1 MTVVARPAATVALLR
16 DGALGLE
23 VLMMVRPMAAEFA
36 PRALVFPGGR
46 IDDQDSEP
54 AWNEVFAL
62 DDQGRAV
69 IDGDGQKE
77 APGGEEGP
85 SPLAFRLGAIRE
97 MFEETAMLIGS
108 RVPPDPEWAE
118 SARSRVHG
126 AGESFISVVRAAGLR
141 VRPSDLVYF
150 ARWVTPEGQP
160 KRYDTRF
167 YAAAIPDGQVPSAA
181 PGEVESVTW
190 IAPQEALANAENAD
204 AYVLPPTRAV
214 LQSLARFADVNT
226 ALPGLHDS
234 RDLTAILPRIVV
246 GGGEL
251 GPAIRVVLPGEP
263 GYEGLAPAD

>member
-46 IDDQDSEP
+46 IDEQDSDP
-54 AWNEVFAL
+54 AWSEVFEL

-69 IDGDGQKE
+69 IEADGPEEGQ
-77 APGGEEGP
+77 AGEDGP

-108 RVPPDPEWAE
+108 QVPLDPAWAE
-118 SARSRVHG
+118 SARSRVHSG
-126 AGESFISVVRAAGLR
+126 GESFVSLVRAAGLR
-141 VRPSDLVYF
+141 VRPSELVYF
-150 ARWVTPEGQP
+150 ARWVTPESQP

-190 IAPQEALANAENAD
+190 IAPKEALANAAHAD
-204 AYVLPPTRAV
+204 AYVLPPTSAV
-214 LQSLARFADVNT
+214 LQSLARFADVKT

-234 RDLTAILPRIVV
+234 RDLTAILPRIVI
-246 GGGEL
+246 GDGEL
-251 GPAIRVVLPGEP
+251 GPDIRVVLPGQP